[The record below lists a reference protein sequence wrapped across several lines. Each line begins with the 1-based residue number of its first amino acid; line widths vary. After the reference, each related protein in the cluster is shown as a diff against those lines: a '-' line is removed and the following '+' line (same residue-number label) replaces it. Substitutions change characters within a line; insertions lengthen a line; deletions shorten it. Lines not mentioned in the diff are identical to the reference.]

1 MENKE
6 KDEAEVVE
14 NTEALNTEEVKE
26 AEAQD
31 NVEAQENTDE
41 NVKLVY
47 VDTREKADIPNVVVT
62 QAPKPEEDNKSTGK
76 KVLDFFITTLNG
88 MAIGLFATLII
99 GTIIQTIGGFF
110 KNGDNAFCQFMYDIL
125 AATVKDEKNMAIRF
139 GAGPLLQNITGAG
152 IGVGVA
158 LALKKKPLE
167 VVVLGAAGQIAAMFS
182 LSTTFVTKGILNNTA
197 QFQIGDPLTIY
208 LVVISVALAMKY
220 VLRKKTPVDI
230 LIVPLFGIAVALTV
244 GLLVRFPAIYV
255 TYGVQYIVSVSTN
268 AVPFVMGIVIAV
280 LMGMALTAPIS
291 SAAIGAMVLS
301 LPTGMSVTE
310 ALANSDYRGLVIASG
325 AAIVGCCCQMVG
337 FAVQSRK
344 DNNIGMV
351 ISIGIGTS
359 MLQFKNIMKKP
370 IIWLPTIIA
379 SAILGPVSTCWLEL
393 ACTGSNAGMGTAGL
407 VGQIGTIS
415 SMGADKWQTWVGIF
429 GLQIIAPAIIVFGLD
444 ILFRRFNLYKEGD
457 LKV

>member
-1 MENKE
+1 MET
-6 KDEAEVVE
+6 KDESIKENAKIEASSEAKEEEVVE
-14 NTEALNTEEVKE
+14 NTT
-26 AEAQD
+26 D
-31 NVEAQENTDE
+31 TNVVLEKE
-41 NVKLVY
+41 NVVY
-47 VDTREKADIPNVVVT
+47 VDTREKADIPSVVVDQT
-62 QAPKPEEDNKSTGK
+62 PKPENNDKTIGK
-76 KVLDFFITTLNG
+76 KVLEFLITTLNG

-99 GTIIQTIGGFF
+99 GTIVSTIGGFF
-110 KNGDNAFCQFMYDIL
+110 KNGDNAFCQFMYNIL
-125 AATVKDEKNMAIRF
+125 AASVKDEQNAAIRF
-139 GAGPLLQNITGAG
+139 GAGTLLQNLTGAG
-152 IGVGVA
+152 IGIGVA

-182 LSTTFVTKGILNNTA
+182 LSTTFVTKGVLNNTA
-197 QFQIGDPLTIY
+197 AFQIGDPLTIY

-220 VLRKKTPVDI
+220 ALRKKTPVDI

-255 TYGVQYIVSVSTN
+255 TYGVQWLVSVSTN
-268 AVPFVMGIVIAV
+268 AVPFIMGVVIAV

-291 SAAIGAMVLS
+291 SAAIGAMVFTIS
-301 LPTGMSVTE
+301 SE
-310 ALANSDYRGLVIASG
+310 ATPEMINGIQIASG

-359 MLQFKNIMKKP
+359 MLQFKNILRKP
-370 IIWLPTIIA
+370 MVWLPTIIA
-379 SAILGPVSTCWLEL
+379 SAVLGPISTCWLKL
-393 ACTGSNAGMGTAGL
+393 VCMGSSAGMGTAGL

-457 LKV
+457 LVV